1 MADRKILPKTQAQLS
16 QATITPYDKLNKGK
30 EPLQTPKKRGE
41 RRSVKNDDVKQFQV
55 GLRDIDETI
64 VYYFNNLIK
73 PSVIQNGRRIN
84 VPILYGSPE
93 RWAAVQ
99 KDGFY
104 RDKNGK
110 IQTPLI
116 MFKRDSVEKNRQ
128 LGNKLD
134 ANLPNN
140 FGIFKK
146 KFSKKNIYDKFSAL
160 TNRDRVD
167 EFYGVIIPDYVNIA
181 YSCVI
186 FTEYVEQMNKIVESI
201 NFASDAYWGD
211 PERFK
216 FRAMIDSYTTTT
228 EMVQGQDRMVKTNF
242 SINLLGHIVPDTI
255 NTSIANMNKFYSKSA
270 VKFTFETAGSE
281 ETLTALA
288 DTPAREA
295 KVRTF
300 DGPSGKTTVNTTVN
314 QTIVSGSGM
323 TDQERTY
330 ASLNVLIDTNNTTD
344 YNHSFDT
351 ANNKLTFIGV
361 TIADTPSG
369 FPALSIDDF
378 QVYINGL
385 VVEPAAITSLGEVS
399 GNTEIVF
406 NSSEL
411 GYSLNNQFE
420 ITAVGKFEF

>member
-1 MADRKILPKTQAQLS
+1 MADKKILPKTQAQLS
-16 QATITPYDKLNKGK
+16 QATITPYDKLNQGK
-30 EPLQTPKKRGE
+30 SPLRTPKKIGE
-41 RRSVKNDDVKQFQV
+41 RRSVKNDEVKQFQI

-64 VYYFNNLIK
+64 VYYFNNVIK
-73 PSVIQNGRRIN
+73 PSVVQNGRRIN

-116 MFKRDSVEKNRQ
+116 MFKRDNIEKNRQ

-146 KFSKKNIYDKFSAL
+146 KFSKKNVYDRFSAL
-160 TNRDRVD
+160 TNRNPVD
-167 EFYGVIIPDYVNIA
+167 EYYGVIIPDYVNIT

-211 PERFK
+211 PERFN
-216 FRAMIDSYTTTT
+216 FRAMIDSYATTT
-228 EMVQGQDRMVKTNF
+228 EMVQGQDRMIKTNF
-242 SINLLGHIVPDTI
+242 TISLLGHIVPDTI

-270 VKFTFETAGSE
+270 VKFTFETAGTE
-281 ETLTALA
+281 ETLNAIA

-295 KVRTF
+295 KVRAF
-300 DGPSGKTTVNTTVN
+300 DGPSGKTTVNQTINT
-314 QTIVSGSGM
+314 TIVSGSGM
-323 TDQERTY
+323 TDTERNY
-330 ASLNVLIDTNNTTD
+330 ASLSVLIDTNETSA
-344 YNHSFDT
+344 YNSTIDVG
-351 ANNKLTFIGV
+351 NNKVTYLGV
-361 TIADTPSG
+361 TIANTPSG
-369 FPALSIDDF
+369 FPALTVDDF

-385 VVEPAAITSLGEVS
+385 NVEPAAISSIGEVS

-406 NSSEL
+406 IPSEL
-411 GYSLNNQFE
+411 GYSLNAEYE

>member
-64 VYYFNNLIK
+64 VYYFNNVIK
-73 PSVIQNGRRIN
+73 PSVVQNGRRIN

-228 EMVQGQDRMVKTNF
+228 EMVQGQDRMV
-242 SINLLGHIVPDTI
+242 
-255 NTSIANMNKFYSKSA
+255 
-270 VKFTFETAGSE
+270 
-281 ETLTALA
+281 
-288 DTPAREA
+288 
-295 KVRTF
+295 
-300 DGPSGKTTVNTTVN
+300 
-314 QTIVSGSGM
+314 
-323 TDQERTY
+323 
-330 ASLNVLIDTNNTTD
+330 
-344 YNHSFDT
+344 
-351 ANNKLTFIGV
+351 
-361 TIADTPSG
+361 
-369 FPALSIDDF
+369 
-378 QVYINGL
+378 
-385 VVEPAAITSLGEVS
+385 
-399 GNTEIVF
+399 
-406 NSSEL
+406 
-411 GYSLNNQFE
+411 
-420 ITAVGKFEF
+420 